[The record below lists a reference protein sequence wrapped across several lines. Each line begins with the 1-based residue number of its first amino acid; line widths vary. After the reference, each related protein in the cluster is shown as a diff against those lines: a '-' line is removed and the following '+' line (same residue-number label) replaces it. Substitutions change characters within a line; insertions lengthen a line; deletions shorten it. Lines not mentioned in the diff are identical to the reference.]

1 MIAVMTEVGKHFW
14 RAVVVLGQRLT
25 RFHVVKYFFEESSR
39 SISTSSYMFLCTYI
53 TVLYIAILSSGYTLV
68 IVVVVATVTLSAVVG
83 EVLTFAIIGTGVIL
97 VAVTIVGA
105 AIVGHRTALI
115 EPLTLDRVETGH
127 DLASIAKHLLGV
139 LGEFGELIIGDF
151 NNIIHS
157 RNVLSF

>member
-1 MIAVMTEVGKHFW
+1 
-14 RAVVVLGQRLT
+14 
-25 RFHVVKYFFEESSR
+25 
-39 SISTSSYMFLCTYI
+39 MFLCTYI

-97 VAVTIVGA
+97 IAVTIVGA

-139 LGEFGELIIGDF
+139 LCEFRELIIGDF

>member
-1 MIAVMTEVGKHFW
+1 
-14 RAVVVLGQRLT
+14 
-25 RFHVVKYFFEESSR
+25 
-39 SISTSSYMFLCTYI
+39 MFLCTYI
-53 TVLYIAILSSGYTLV
+53 ITVLHIAILSSGYTLV
-68 IVVVVATVTLSAVVG
+68 IVVVVATVMLAAVVD

-139 LGEFGELIIGDF
+139 LCEFRELIIGDF